1 MTERIQKILSQW
13 GIASRR
19 EAERMIRDQRVKL
32 NGKVAQLGDKAD
44 PNIDRLEV
52 DGKRVKIKAKP
63 DYIYLLLHKPRG
75 VISSCSDP
83 ENRQTVIDLLPEE
96 LQKGKGI
103 HPVGRLDRDSTG
115 ALILTNDGELTIN
128 LTHPRYHISKT
139 YQVWV
144 RGNVSDSVLKTWR
157 TGVNLDGIQT
167 APAEVRLVRKE
178 GEETLLEIVITEGRN
193 RQIRRT
199 ALELGLDVT
208 KLHRSAIGQIKLQQ
222 PNQDRLKAGD
232 YRPLTEFELK
242 YLKRREKEKANTQ

>member
-32 NGKVAQLGDKAD
+32 NGKLAQLGDKAD
-44 PNIDRLEV
+44 PSIDRLEV
-52 DGKRVKIKAKP
+52 DGKRIKIKARP
-63 DYIYLLLHKPRG
+63 NYIYLLLNKPRG
-75 VISSCSDP
+75 VICSCSDP
-83 ENRQTVIDLLPEE
+83 EKRQTVINLLPLE
-96 LQKGKGI
+96 LQEGQGI

-115 ALILTNDGELTIN
+115 ALILTNDGELTLS

-144 RGNVSDSVLKTWR
+144 KGNVSDSVLKTWR
-157 TGVNLDGIQT
+157 TGVNLDGVKT
-167 APAEVRLVRKE
+167 APAEVRLIKKD
-178 GEETLLEIVITEGRN
+178 GEETLLEIVISEGRN

-199 ALELGLDVT
+199 AEELGLDVT

-222 PNQDRLKAGD
+222 PNQDRLKAGE
-232 YRPLTEFELK
+232 YRPLTEFEVK
-242 YLKRREKEKANTQ
+242 YLKKSQKS

>member
-32 NGKVAQLGDKAD
+32 NGKLAQLGDKAD
-44 PNIDRLEV
+44 PSIDRLEV
-52 DGKRVKIKAKP
+52 DGKRIKIKARP
-63 DYIYLLLHKPRG
+63 NYIYLLLNKPRG

-83 ENRQTVIDLLPEE
+83 ENRQTVIDLLPPE
-96 LQKGKGI
+96 LQEGQGI

-115 ALILTNDGELTIN
+115 ALILTNDGELTLS

-144 RGNVSDSVLKTWR
+144 RGHVSDSVLKTWR
-157 TGVNLDGIQT
+157 TGVNLDGIKT
-167 APAEVRLVRKE
+167 APAEVRLIKKD
-178 GEETLLEIVITEGRN
+178 GEETLLEIVISEGRN

-199 ALELGLDVT
+199 AEELGLDVT

-222 PNQDRLKAGD
+222 PNQDRLKAGE
-232 YRPLTEFELK
+232 YRPLTEFEVK
-242 YLKRREKEKANTQ
+242 YLKKSQKF